1 MFERNTN
8 YQADI
13 TMMRARIDN
22 LKVGEREI
30 KNTVKPQLLNLKR
43 EIKELNH
50 EIINAKKKME
60 GIEDR
65 IGKCMQSLD
74 LAKDAYIEKFNLDPD
89 EVTGSPVKKTQ
100 FEYTKEYEKLKNIE
114 PEEIPFDDD
123 FEEDQSEINVVEE
136 IKPKKKV
143 GSVSLDLTELINF
156 AIKAKEEAKEQEV
169 EDDEDIVHISLINN
183 STKLKVNIRKLSDK
197 DIEFLESIR
206 PLLEGKEVFK
216 KFSSSS
222 SISQLPFNPFENKK
236 PERCGF
242 GRRLLRLNPENISQ
256 VFIVNKQDIRK
267 NGYYIERRGKI
278 NKN

>member
-1 MFERNTN
+1 
-8 YQADI
+8 
-13 TMMRARIDN
+13 MRARIDN

-136 IKPKKKV
+136 IKPKKKKV

-278 NKN
+278 